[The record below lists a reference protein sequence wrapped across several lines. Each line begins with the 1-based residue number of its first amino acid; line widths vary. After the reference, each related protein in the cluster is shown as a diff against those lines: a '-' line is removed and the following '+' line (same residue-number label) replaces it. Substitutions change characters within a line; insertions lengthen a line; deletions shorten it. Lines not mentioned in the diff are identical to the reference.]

1 MKHTKTPIKYIL
13 NLCSY
18 IMISLSLFLIIS
30 SNIRPKHI
38 LNLTFLFQDNQII
51 ILHHKNYKTLSKNDI
66 IYYYQETNKIEK
78 ETLQQISPAKYQI
91 HLKNGSYITPSHYI
105 GIELCTFPF
114 SISISKINNIL
125 FLVLLFPLSLLLLVI
140 KTKNLPSNKVMH

>member
-1 MKHTKTPIKYIL
+1 
-13 NLCSY
+13 
-18 IMISLSLFLIIS
+18 MISLSLFLIIS